1 MKRYLPLVPLLVAVV
16 FLSSTGFQCG
26 SAELTSA
33 KLYIQQKQ
41 FQKAEESLLKEV
53 AKNDKDEEAWF
64 LLGQVRLEVRNYP
77 GMNEA
82 YNRALAISDAHKND
96 ITRNRLATWGA
107 LYNEGVSFYNKGRD
121 TSSYFERAVQ
131 DFKSAAMLEPDS
143 SSTYFVLALA
153 QRAQNDNDGAQQS
166 LETALAKKPTYVE
179 AARFLGQLRY
189 ASAVEKLEAKD
200 TVAARAAFLKSVT
213 AFELAYKSQP
223 DNVDNITNLI
233 DVYDRA
239 GEDEKAESVTRD
251 AVSRDKANPL
261 FRYAYGVFLLKKEQF
276 ADAVE
281 QFTAALQ
288 INPAYGDAKYNLG
301 VSYLNWGVSLKGM
314 SDKRYDSDKKSAAK
328 ATLNSKDDA
337 VYKEKFKQALP
348 YLEESA
354 QVRTEDAALWTQ
366 LGRLYAILN
375 MPDKSKTAFERADKL
390 IKSK

>member
-1 MKRYLPLVPLLVAVV
+1 
-16 FLSSTGFQCG
+16 
-26 SAELTSA
+26 
-33 KLYIQQKQ
+33 
-41 FQKAEESLLKEV
+41 
-53 AKNDKDEEAWF
+53 
-64 LLGQVRLEVRNYP
+64 
-77 GMNEA
+77 
-82 YNRALAISDAHKND
+82 
-96 ITRNRLATWGA
+96 
-107 LYNEGVSFYNKGRD
+107 
-121 TSSYFERAVQ
+121 
-131 DFKSAAMLEPDS
+131 MLEPDS

-251 AVSRDKANPL
+251 AVARDKANPL